1 MNMTKLETTWAEA
14 AMGAIFP
21 GSRDAGLADIRAMD
35 LRGFLSQVMTTVPFQ
50 AALGLRLA
58 VWIVALAP
66 LFVLGRFATIVG
78 LTTADRERV
87 VSKLVVSRS
96 YVVRSLVLILKT
108 MGALLYA
115 GDGTV
120 RARMFVPPP
129 SSSKTGLVTLRTK
142 RVQAA

>member
-1 MNMTKLETTWAEA
+1 MRLTRLEHRWAEA

-21 GSRDAGLADIRAMD
+21 GSTECGLRDIRGMNVD
-35 LRGFLSQVMTTVPFQ
+35 GFLRQLMRSVPLQ
-50 AALGLRLA
+50 AAFGLRMA
-58 VWIVALAP
+58 VWLVALAP

-78 LTTADRERV
+78 LGTAERERV
-87 VSKLVVSRS
+87 VSALVVSKS

-115 GDGTV
+115 GDAGV
-120 RARMFVPPP
+120 RARMFVPAPAK
-129 SSSKTGLVTLRTK
+129 SGLVTLRAK